1 MGNTHGALYRCADD
15 GFQITI
21 EAKEE
26 PAESAAKDKLRGD
39 NPRQYTLNL
48 NVRPERESVAFNQS
62 IKKFFGMVNIEAPL
76 CESLERAAIDIFCV
90 VDTSGSMSGDRISLL
105 RKSMRR
111 LVRGVQSKD
120 RLAIV
125 EFCDNYQI
133 LLALTKMD
141 EKGKERAKTVVKNL
155 KARGG
160 THLSGGLLESLKMV
174 KRRIPGEANEVCSIL
189 LFTDGEANTGIRDT
203 KGIVAAAE
211 QEAGLAN
218 LSRIMPSGDPEK
230 WSVKDV
236 CQWLAFKEMD
246 VEDLVGNVTRLKV
259 DGQILMHDLT
269 EEMLEED
276 LKVSRLHTAKFLREI
291 ENLREGHEET
301 VEKQDVQ
308 LECTIN
314 TFGFGS
320 NHNSDLL
327 EKLAERFDGMYYFVA
342 DTDAINESF
351 ATCLGGLMS
360 TVATNLQLQVKPL
373 SGAANVKILN
383 DFVVRTQVDVV
394 SANLG
399 DIQSEEKRHILFEMD
414 LPEAKTESSAQNYC
428 SVKLNYEN
436 TITSKTDV
444 LLSSMELKREKLTAK
459 RDDVV
464 DEQYNRVVVSQALHR
479 ADALGRAGQL
489 EKARASLDTAMITVR
504 SSRSSG
510 TPMSRTLLNDMTETK
525 KGYGTLRDYKKWG
538 KQLTKTKRSSCRR
551 ERSVRIS
558 SHRSGQYAM
567 SRSYAKASQIKAV
580 VQFKNRCSDDSDSEE
595 EKKTN
600 RRTRSVSLRGSKTPK
615 PRAQPRHSI
624 HARARRPQTVGG
636 QSVPQLNFKKR
647 SKRKFRKTS
656 SKKVTSAKAP
666 PKWRPYKKP
675 QASKLS
681 SGSITPM
688 AVFFSKKPVPAEQK
702 SVPDTSMVFKSKP
715 PKASL
720 DIVTKPVTFESPKSS
735 VDTEQR
741 SVMDTAQVA
750 WSKPTEGSVVT
761 LSEPASGSVKRS
773 TNAERK
779 LITDIPQV
787 TKSKTPNGSLATRTK
802 PLSSDL
808 AVEQKSATDIPQVTK
823 SKQHNGSLATLTRP
837 VTSESTKKQVEAVI
851 PQTDESEQPNGSL
864 AALTKPVTS
873 ESLKRSLDE
882 AEPSLVQDNNIKQK
896 EEVKESLIV

>member
-360 TVATNLQLQVKPL
+360 TVATNLQLHVKPL
-373 SGAANVKILN
+373 RGAANVKILN
-383 DFVVRTQVDVV
+383 DFVVKTKEDVV
-394 SANLG
+394 SANIG

-414 LPEAKTESSAQNYC
+414 LPEVKAESSAETYC

-444 LLSSMELKREKLTAK
+444 LLSLMDLKREKVTAK
-459 RDDVV
+459 RDDII
-464 DEQYNRVVVSQALHR
+464 DEQYNRVVVSQALHN

-489 EKARASLDTAMITVR
+489 EKARASLDTAMYTIR

-525 KGYGTLRDYKKWG
+525 KGYGSRRDYEKWG
-538 KQLTKTKRSSCRR
+538 NQLTKSKRSSYRR

-558 SHRSGQYAM
+558 DNRSGQYAM
-567 SRSYAKASQIKAV
+567 SKSYARTSQIKTV
-580 VQFKNRCSDDSDSEE
+580 VQFKSRCSDDSDSEDD
-595 EKKTN
+595 KKTN
-600 RRTRSVSLRGSKTPK
+600 RRTRSNSQRGSKTPK
-615 PRAQPRHSI
+615 PRAQPRHSMS
-624 HARARRPQTVGG
+624 ARARRPQTVGG
-636 QSVPQLNFKKR
+636 QSVPQIKLKKR
-647 SKRKFRKTS
+647 RRKHRKDKSSKKLTS
-656 SKKVTSAKAP
+656 SKQIRKREIARKPQSPQSSSVTS
-666 PKWRPYKKP
+666 
-675 QASKLS
+675 
-681 SGSITPM
+681 TPI
-688 AVFFSKKPVPAEQK
+688 FGFPSKKPLPAEQK
-702 SVPDTSMVFKSKP
+702 SVSDLPQVSKSKP
-715 PKASL
+715 SKASS
-720 DIVTKPVTFESPKSS
+720 DKATNPVTSESTKSTINADQESVVDIPK
-735 VDTEQR
+735 
-741 SVMDTAQVA
+741 VA
-750 WSKPTEGSVVT
+750 RSKPTEASLAT
-761 LSEPASGSVKRS
+761 MTTATSESLKRS
-773 TNAERK
+773 INSEQK
-779 LITDIPQV
+779 LVTDIPKV
-787 TKSKTPNGSLATRTK
+787 TKSKTPNGSLATLTK
-802 PLSSDL
+802 PVTSEMD
-808 AVEQKSATDIPQVTK
+808 VEEKSATDIPQVTK
-823 SKQHNGSLATLTRP
+823 SKEPNGSLTKLTRP
-837 VTSESTKKQVEAVI
+837 VTSESPKQQVNTDIQQV
-851 PQTDESEQPNGSL
+851 DESEPPNGSL
-864 AALTKPVTS
+864 AALAKPVAS
-873 ESLKRSLDE
+873 ESRKRALDE
-882 AEPSLVQDNNIKQK
+882 AEPSLVQDNNIKQI
-896 EEVKESLIV
+896 EEMKESFIV